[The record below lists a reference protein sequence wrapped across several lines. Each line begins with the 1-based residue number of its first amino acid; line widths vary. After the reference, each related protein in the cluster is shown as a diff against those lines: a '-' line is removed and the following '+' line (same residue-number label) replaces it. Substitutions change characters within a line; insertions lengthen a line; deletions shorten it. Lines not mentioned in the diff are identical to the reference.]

1 MRIAFI
7 FLIAILN
14 FNLFASGID
23 SKIAEIEKLAIDKM
37 KQSNLSNKEK
47 YFIYNM
53 AGREFYYYS
62 KFDKSAEY
70 YQKAIDT
77 KYETNLTEAYI
88 NLIAISL
95 TKKDQNNFNKHVEIA
110 NSYFA
115 KNKEYR
121 TTEIDQYLL
130 MMNNFAK
137 NNFSG
142 EVPAFY
148 GHYQQTLQ
156 LEKLIKDKNYREAM
170 ALLNPLS
177 INESNNYEME
187 STYDLLNVL
196 TSGTKVSHLLCSK
209 TLKKYPNSFSYS
221 VIICDNLTFYLKNK
235 KLNSEK
241 IKNLTKYFKEINS
254 KKSYLLDALLE
265 LK

>member
-7 FLIAILN
+7 FLIAVVN
-14 FNLFASGID
+14 FNLWANSID
-23 SKIAEIEKLAIDKM
+23 SKIAEIEKLAIEKM

-77 KYETNLTEAYI
+77 KFETNLSEAYI
-88 NLIAISL
+88 NLIAINL
-95 TKKDQNNFNKHVEIA
+95 VKKDQTILNKQVELA
-110 NSYFA
+110 NQYFE
-115 KNKEYR
+115 KNSNYK
-121 TTEIDQYLL
+121 TKEIDQYLQ
-130 MMNNFAK
+130 MMTNFSK
-137 NNFSG
+137 NNFKG

-148 GHYQQTLQ
+148 GHYQTTKE
-156 LEKLIKDKNYREAM
+156 LEKLIKEKNFREAI
-170 ALLNPLS
+170 ALLNPLT
-177 INESNNYEME
+177 INDSNNYEME

-196 TSGTKVSHLLCSK
+196 NNRSKVSHLLCAK
-209 TLKKYPNSFSYS
+209 TLKKYPDSFAYS

-235 KLNSEK
+235 KLNPEK
-241 IKNLTKYFKEINS
+241 IKTLTKYFKEI
-254 KKSYLLDALLE
+254 KPEKSYLLDALLE